1 MSLINLFQQA
11 NVDVDN
17 QKVKDNLLRQQVIK
31 GLMENVQVKE
41 QTSKQVQANTPKTV
55 QEISPASKG

>member
-11 NVDVDN
+11 NVDIDN
-17 QKVKDNLLRQQVIK
+17 QQVKDNLQRQQVIK

-41 QTSKQVQANTPKTV
+41 QATKQVQADKAKTI
-55 QEISPASKG
+55 QEIASTSKG

>member
-17 QKVKDNLLRQQVIK
+17 QQVKDNLQRQKVIK
-31 GLMENVQVKE
+31 GLIENVQTKE
-41 QTSKQVQANTPKTV
+41 QTSKQVQTDKAKTV
-55 QEISPASKG
+55 QQISPTSKG

>member
-17 QKVKDNLLRQQVIK
+17 QQVKDNLKRHEVIK
-31 GLMENVQVKE
+31 GLVENVQVKE
-41 QTSKQVQANTPKTV
+41 QTSKQVQADKAKTV